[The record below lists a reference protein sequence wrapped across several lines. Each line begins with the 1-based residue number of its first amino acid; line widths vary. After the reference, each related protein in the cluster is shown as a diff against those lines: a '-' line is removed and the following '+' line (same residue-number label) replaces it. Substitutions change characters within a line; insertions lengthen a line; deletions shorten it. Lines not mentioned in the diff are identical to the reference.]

1 MTKMSIQKVPA
12 SFDELDWEIDVP
24 VATHPIM
31 LVNIAKVTVI
41 AASLMGGLLAFLLA
55 ITGDFSAIW
64 PLMVMLA
71 ACSAG
76 LFLLLIVVAL
86 LFFRNRM
93 HMRFRVD
100 ATGAGALAS
109 DRRAR
114 IASKVAIVT
123 GLMAGKPGV
132 AGAGLVGATTS
143 NQNILWDAIVR
154 ARFHPR
160 WRTISLANSWRTV
173 LILFCREDNYEAV
186 ALAVRRA
193 LDARPAS
200 QPDRKSPL
208 ASLLLRSAI
217 VVIATVPLFFLPY
230 NLAVGLLAPLLVLC
244 FALATIWLVPLL
256 AWVVIAAL
264 AYIALAAL
272 FNGFSLML
280 SLFGEGLY
288 PEHGVL
294 SGDDWTILVLSLLGA
309 GYLLRLSIA
318 ALRGRIK
325 TALMSD

>member
-100 ATGAGALAS
+100 ATGAGALAARWVIHAVS
-109 DRRAR
+109 IDNARRTDSATIDRAVRNAFARAR
-114 IASKVAIVT
+114 ELGVETLAIPALGTGVGGFPIAEGARVTVAAIRSELARSPRLTRVT
-123 GLMAGKPGV
+123 LALR
-132 AGAGLVGATTS
+132 GAAS
-143 NQNILWDAIVR
+143 
-154 ARFHPR
+154 
-160 WRTISLANSWRTV
+160 
-173 LILFCREDNYEAV
+173 YEAFR
-186 ALAVRRA
+186 L
-193 LDARPAS
+193 
-200 QPDRKSPL
+200 
-208 ASLLLRSAI
+208 
-217 VVIATVPLFFLPY
+217 
-230 NLAVGLLAPLLVLC
+230 
-244 FALATIWLVPLL
+244 
-256 AWVVIAAL
+256 
-264 AYIALAAL
+264 ALAAAA
-272 FNGFSLML
+272 
-280 SLFGEGLY
+280 E
-288 PEHGVL
+288 PP
-294 SGDDWTILVLSLLGA
+294 A
-309 GYLLRLSIA
+309 GISA
-318 ALRGRIK
+318 
-325 TALMSD
+325 